1 MSVIFTVDGEA
12 LPPYATRRQG
22 FKPYVPVRERH
33 FPTPPIVRVIIEQVA
48 YDHGVKPVLITS
60 PATWRE
66 ASRARFDAMYRL
78 RSLVGPDGKPRFSL
92 PHIGWLLGGR
102 DHSTVK
108 NGISRWEK
116 HLAAKREAEAALNF
130 PETTA

>member
-1 MSVIFTVDGEA
+1 MSVMFTADGGA
-12 LPPYATRRQG
+12 LPLYATRRG
-22 FKPYVPVRERH
+22 YKPYVPVRERH

-48 YDHGVKPVLITS
+48 YDHGVKAALITS
-60 PATWRE
+60 PAKWRE
-66 ASRARFDAMYRL
+66 VSRARFDAMYRL
-78 RSLVGPDGKPRFSL
+78 RALRNADGNPRFSL

-116 HLAAKREAEAALNF
+116 HLAAKREAVAA
-130 PETTA
+130 